1 MIVKKILPKYFYDIL
16 LHNKRFEIRKN
27 DCDYKVGDKVKLILF
42 ENNQTNPNNY
52 FVVKITYVLKNIP
65 EYGLDKDY
73 CIFGFKICKKVT
85 SC

>member
-1 MIVKKILPKYFYDIL
+1 MIIKKILPEYFYDIL

-42 ENNQTNPNNY
+42 ENNQTNPDNY
-52 FVVKITYVLKNIP
+52 FIVKITYVLKNIP

>member
-1 MIVKKILPKYFYDIL
+1 MIVKKILPEYFYDIL

-27 DCDYKVGDKVKLILF
+27 DCDYKVGDKIKLILF
-42 ENNQTNPNNY
+42 ENNQTNPDNY
-52 FVVKITYVLKNIP
+52 FIVKITYILKNIP

>member
-1 MIVKKILPKYFYDIL
+1 MIVKKILPEYFYDIL

-42 ENNQTNPNNY
+42 ENNQTNPDDY
-52 FVVKITYVLKNIP
+52 FIVKITYVLKNIP

-85 SC
+85 SY

>member
-1 MIVKKILPKYFYDIL
+1 MIIKKILPEYFYDIL

-42 ENNQTNPNNY
+42 ENNQTNPDNY
-52 FVVKITYVLKNIP
+52 FIVKITYVLKNIP

-85 SC
+85 SH

>member
-1 MIVKKILPKYFYDIL
+1 MIVKKILPEYFYDIL

-42 ENNQTNPNNY
+42 ENNQTNPDNY
-52 FVVKITYVLKNIP
+52 FIIKITYVLKNIP

-85 SC
+85 SY

>member
-1 MIVKKILPKYFYDIL
+1 MIIKKILPEYFYDIL

-42 ENNQTNPNNY
+42 ENNQTNPDNY
-52 FVVKITYVLKNIP
+52 FIVKITYVLKNIP

-85 SC
+85 SY

>member
-1 MIVKKILPKYFYDIL
+1 MIVKKILPEYFYDIL

-27 DCDYKVGDKVKLILF
+27 DCDYKVGDKIKLILF
-42 ENNQTNPNNY
+42 ENNQTNPDNY
-52 FVVKITYVLKNIP
+52 FIVKITYVLKNIP

-85 SC
+85 SY